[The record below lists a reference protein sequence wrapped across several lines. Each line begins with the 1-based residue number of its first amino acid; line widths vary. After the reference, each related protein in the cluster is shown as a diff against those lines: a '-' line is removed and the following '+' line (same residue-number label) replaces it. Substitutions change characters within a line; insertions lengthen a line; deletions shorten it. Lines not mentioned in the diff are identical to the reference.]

1 MYWTHEV
8 PKVRI
13 LIGYNNA
20 LIYAFS
26 KLKGKTANKMVS
38 FAYYFLSLS
47 VKALYASNF
56 VLFLSSFDLT
66 AYYICIMKIL
76 VTGANGLLGQYLV
89 ALLLQEGYTV
99 VALSRGANRLPYAT
113 SNQFTYYDVDMTH
126 ELPVTTI
133 LLKEQPDVVVHA
145 AAMTQVDECQ
155 LNQAGCETINV
166 QATAQL
172 LVAAETTTRHF
183 IYISTDFVFD
193 GEQGDY
199 KEDDHLNPVSWYG
212 FTKVQA
218 ESMVETSDMD
228 WAIVRTCLVYGNAPG
243 SGRTNII
250 SWVKQSLEAGKP
262 IKVVNDQWRTPTYA
276 GDLAKGIL
284 LIIQQKAT
292 GVYHISGKDKMTP
305 YDIALQTA
313 AHCKLDASLI
323 EKTDAAS
330 FTQPA
335 RRPPKTGF
343 DITKAR
349 TTLGYEPVSFATGL
363 STMIAMIK

>member
-1 MYWTHEV
+1 LT
-8 PKVRI
+8 
-13 LIGYNNA
+13 
-20 LIYAFS
+20 
-26 KLKGKTANKMVS
+26 GKAEYDLVS
-38 FAYYFLSLS
+38 FPYYFLSLRS
-47 VKALYASNF
+47 KTLRDANF
-56 VLFLSSFDLT
+56 VLFLSAYNLP

-89 ALLLQEGYTV
+89 ALLLQEGYSV
-99 VALSRGANRLPYAT
+99 VALSRGISKLQHAVGSRF
-113 SNQFTYYDVDMTH
+113 SYYDVDITL
-126 ELPVTTI
+126 ELPVTSI
-133 LLKEQPDVVVHA
+133 LLQEQPDVVVHA

-155 LNQAGCETINV
+155 LNQSGCETINV

-193 GEQGDY
+193 GEQGNY

-292 GVYHISGKDKMTP
+292 GIYHISGKDKMTP
-305 YDIALQTA
+305 YDIAMQTA
-313 AHCKLDASLI
+313 AYCKLDASLI

-349 TTLGYEPVSFATGL
+349 TTLGFEPVPFAEGL
-363 STMIAMIK
+363 AAMTDLIT